1 MQACIL
7 AIQHQLRDARETA
20 TAKPAQSHGR
30 DRTGVGGGV
39 GGGGGVSSK
48 HNGPIAEL
56 YPSSSS
62 KSGSRS
68 SDSYIAVDV

>member
-30 DRTGVGGGV
+30 DRTGAGG

-48 HNGPIAEL
+48 HNGPVAEL

-62 KSGSRS
+62 KSGGRS
-68 SDSYIAVDV
+68 SDS